1 LFVIFVLKLL
11 NEHKKFYKMHAKKI
25 TRSKTYLFLLPFF
38 ILITSCSVKN
48 STLKKGNEFEKNG
61 NFKEASELYMNVLFR
76 KNNIPEVQN
85 ALRRSAQLHI
95 SETAFSIANK
105 NERNDLKGVVD
116 DYYSLTQFVNRVNAF
131 TKNIDI
137 DSQTKAIYQ
146 KNLALYLNN
155 EYDLANKYLSEEKF
169 ADAENTLKNIQKFDS
184 NYKDTSK
191 KLVTA
196 VNEPLYLRGIEEFS
210 NKKYIASYQTWNRI
224 ATKEPNYK
232 DVKNKLQQALN
243 ERYKEGSYFL
253 MQENFKE
260 AEQAFYDVS
269 QINNNYLDVRN
280 LYKEAYSE
288 PIYRKAVKDL
298 KNDKCRTAYLG
309 LEDIINK
316 FNSYKNAEELKNT
329 ALKCAE
335 YPIIIESYRTSSSN
349 GFENRIQNAV
359 IEDILGSKNPFVTI
373 IKGGT
378 SNNSPLYNI
387 NSTRPTNSQL
397 SRYVNNSY
405 ANTRAKAIL
414 TVHINEYKLQE
425 NPPRVFNRN
434 GVEVKRIKARNGS
447 DSIVEKA
454 VTYKE
459 YERRN
464 TLSSSITYSLI
475 EIKTGKILM
484 QKTIQKNDEQE
495 VRYARYNSNNLSLIY
510 PTRIIGSTFS
520 RDDSNYKVLQSLF
533 QTPEII
539 DNEQLS
545 ENILTD
551 FRRRITNDVLVFN
564 PEE

>member
-1 LFVIFVLKLL
+1 
-11 NEHKKFYKMHAKKI
+11 MHAKKI
-25 TRSKTYLFLLPFF
+25 TSLKTYLFLLPFF
-38 ILITSCSVKN
+38 ILTTSCSVKN
-48 STLKKGNEFEKNG
+48 STLKKGTEFEKTG

-298 KNDKCRTAYLG
+298 KIDKCRTAYLG

-316 FNSYKNAEELKNT
+316 FNNYKNAEELKNT

-359 IEDILGSKNPFVTI
+359 IEDILSSKNPFVTI

-425 NPPRVFNRN
+425 SQPRVFNRN
-434 GVEVKRIKARNGS
+434 GIEVKRIKARNGS

-510 PTRIIGSTFS
+510 PTRIVGSTFS

-533 QTPEII
+533 QTPETI

-545 ENILTD
+545 DNILTD